1 MPLWGLLNAQGI
13 LQPTP
18 KPYSKTPEESMYLG
32 RHGHL
37 GVRLRGSSGLGIGS
51 QAVWLRDASSLGGG
65 GGGGLSEGVEGGLG
79 RLLPVVERL
88 GLKACLRALG
98 LKEAPALFKDDRGF
112 DAVSRKPRLNGS
124 GCQ

>member
-1 MPLWGLLNAQGI
+1 MHKEYYSLLRNPIRRPPKRACTLVGMGI
-13 LQPTP
+13 WVSAFAGALAWVLDL
-18 KPYSKTPEESMYLG
+18 KL
-32 RHGHL
+32 
-37 GVRLRGSSGLGIGS
+37 SGLEMLR
-51 QAVWLRDASSLGGG
+51 VWGGG
-65 GGGGLSEGVEGGLG
+65 GGVGGLSEGVEGGLG